1 MSIKNYLI
9 NSPTEINKLKSD
21 LMSNNSSSKISM
33 KTLSSAFNQFHNM
46 DIGPI
51 FEDNIRK
58 TLTNIYGW
66 KELNYPR
73 NFYYRVIEYEGKID
87 IFIEN
92 YSKELHIVK
101 SKIIIEDNFVT
112 VINPDDK
119 QEQIALK
126 NEEINKFVIGGKK
139 LAIGLRQKIEVDGI
153 FSAKS
158 ADISKFN
165 KEEIELIYNNVDFKS
180 LVKYKY
186 IIVEIKLS
194 QKRINELTEQLI
206 RDKFVFDLIT
216 KKENLFLGFTKGK
229 DIKFQLEDK
238 MEGINFI
245 LFGLKSSY
253 FGERKMDQYLDWKT
267 IQDLDNLKKD
277 INNHINNRFE
287 AFENKIIN
295 ELKDIKSMIAEQKG
309 RKKSSS
315 SSDSKYQN
323 NEEVN
328 DKKMEKKK
336 DRAKS
341 EKISFIPSKTHFL
354 SFKRHPIPYM
364 RYLLKQNIKMKNS
377 KKE

>member
-9 NSPTEINKLKSD
+9 NSPTEINNLKSD
-21 LMSNNSSSKISM
+21 LMSNNSSSNNSM
-33 KTLSSAFNQFHNM
+33 KTLSSAFNQFYNM

-51 FEDNIRK
+51 FKDNIRK

-66 KELNYPR
+66 KETNYPR
-73 NFYYRVIEYEGKID
+73 NFYYRVIEYEGKSD

-92 YSKELHIVK
+92 YAKKLHIANA
-101 SKIIIEDNFVT
+101 KIIIEDNFVT
-112 VINPDDK
+112 VINPDGK

-126 NEEINKFVIGGKK
+126 NDEINKFVIGGKK
-139 LAIGLRQKIEVDGI
+139 LAIGFRQKIEVDGI
-153 FSAKS
+153 FSEKS

-165 KEEIELIYNNVDFKS
+165 KEEIELVYNNVDFKN
-180 LVKYKY
+180 LKKYEY

-194 QKRINELTEQLI
+194 QKRINDLTDQLI
-206 RDKFVFDLIT
+206 RDKFVFELIT

-238 MEGINFI
+238 IEGINFI
-245 LFGLKSSY
+245 LLGLKNSY
-253 FGERKMDQYLDWKT
+253 LGERKMDQFLDWKT

-277 INNHINNRFE
+277 LNNRFE
-287 AFENKIIN
+287 TFDNKFLNVLN

-336 DRAKS
+336 ERAKS
-341 EKISFIPSKTHFL
+341 EKISSIPSKTHFL

>member
-9 NSPTEINKLKSD
+9 NSPTEINNLKSD
-21 LMSNNSSSKISM
+21 LMSNNSSSNISM
-33 KTLSSAFNQFHNM
+33 KTLSSAFNQFYNM

-51 FEDNIRK
+51 FKDNIRK
-58 TLTNIYGW
+58 ILTNIYGW
-66 KELNYPR
+66 KEINYPR
-73 NFYYRVIEYEGKID
+73 NFYYRVIEYEGKTD

-92 YSKELHIVK
+92 YAKKLHIANA
-101 SKIIIEDNFVT
+101 KIIIEDNFVT
-112 VINPDDK
+112 VINPDGK

-126 NEEINKFVIGGKK
+126 NDEINKFVIGGKK
-139 LAIGLRQKIEVDGI
+139 LAIGFRQKIEVDGI
-153 FSAKS
+153 FSEKS

-165 KEEIELIYNNVDFKS
+165 KEEIELVYNNVDFKN
-180 LVKYKY
+180 LKKYEY

-194 QKRINELTEQLI
+194 QKRINDLTDQLI
-206 RDKFVFDLIT
+206 RDKFVFELIT

-238 MEGINFI
+238 IEGINFI
-245 LFGLKSSY
+245 LLGLKNSY
-253 FGERKMDQYLDWKT
+253 LGERKMDQFLDWKT

-277 INNHINNRFE
+277 LNNRFE
-287 AFENKIIN
+287 TFDNKFLNVLN

-336 DRAKS
+336 ERAKS
-341 EKISFIPSKTHFL
+341 EKISSIPSKTHFL